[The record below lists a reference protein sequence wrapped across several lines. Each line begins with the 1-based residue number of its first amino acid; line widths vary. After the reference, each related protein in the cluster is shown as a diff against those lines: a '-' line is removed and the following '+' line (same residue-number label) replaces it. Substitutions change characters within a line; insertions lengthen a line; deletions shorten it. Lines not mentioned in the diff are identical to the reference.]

1 MLHFELVTLSGV
13 KHREKVHEVML
24 PTPDGQIAVFEHH
37 APLVSVAIPGEIVV
51 RREAG
56 HPDDMLEHYAISGGV
71 IEIADNNIRVLV
83 DEADH
88 AKEIDEKQAKQ
99 ALELAQELLKNAK
112 DKVSLDKAQSLLDRS
127 SVRIKVAGL
136 RKHKYRGADFR
147 PPNGA
152 PGR

>member
-1 MLHFELVTLSGV
+1 MIHFELVTLSGV

-37 APLVSVAIPGEIVV
+37 APLVSVAVPGEIIV

-56 HPDDMLEHYAISGGV
+56 HPDDMLDHYAISGGV
-71 IEIADNNIRVLV
+71 IEIVDNVVRVLV
-83 DEADH
+83 EEADH
-88 AKEIDEKQAKQ
+88 AKEIDEKKAKE
-99 ALELAQELLKNAK
+99 ALELAQQLLKEAK
-112 DKVSLDKAQSLLDRS
+112 DKVSLDKAQSLLDRQA
-127 SVRIKVAGL
+127 VRLKVAGM
-136 RKHKYRGADFR
+136 RRHKYRGGDFR

>member
-1 MLHFELVTLSGV
+1 MIHFELVTLSGV

-24 PTPDGQIAVFEHH
+24 PTPDGQIAIFENH
-37 APLVSVAIPGEIVV
+37 APLVSVAVPGEV
-51 RREAG
+51 RIRRMAG
-56 HPDDMLEHYAISGGV
+56 QPDDMLEHFAISGGV
-71 IEIADNNIRVLV
+71 IEITNNNIRVLV

-88 AKEIDEKQAKQ
+88 AKEIDEKQARE
-99 ALELAQELLKNAK
+99 AYELAQKLLKDAK
-112 DKVSLDKAQSLLDRS
+112 DRVSLDKAQALLDRQA
-127 SVRIKVAGL
+127 VRIKVAGM